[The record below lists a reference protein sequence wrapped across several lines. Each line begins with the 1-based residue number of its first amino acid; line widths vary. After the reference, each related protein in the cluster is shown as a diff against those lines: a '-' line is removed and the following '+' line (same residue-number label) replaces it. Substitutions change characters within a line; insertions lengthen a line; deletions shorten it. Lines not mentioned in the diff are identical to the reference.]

1 MFRKLLPLAAL
12 AALSACGKAD
22 GELSAGQW
30 KTTMKV
36 TSFDVPGAPPEMQK
50 AIKERMAM
58 AMGQGQSMET
68 CMTAEQAKAGVRDF
82 SKNTQQGDCALDPY
96 TQGGGKMSGTLK
108 CKAGMF
114 GADGMKMDGTY
125 SADKV
130 EMNMTA
136 DLNQPSLPGGKAT
149 LKMNV
154 VSERTGDCKK

>member
-1 MFRKLLPLAAL
+1 MIRNLLPLAAL
-12 AALSACGKAD
+12 VALAACGKAD
-22 GELSAGQW
+22 GELNPGNW

-36 TSFDVPGAPPEMQK
+36 TSFEVPGAPPEMQ
-50 AIKERMAM
+50 AQIKQRMAM
-58 AMGQGQSMET
+58 MMGQGQSTES

-82 SKNTQQGDCALDPY
+82 SKKSQQGDCTLDPY

-125 SADKV
+125 SDNKVDMTMAADI
-130 EMNMTA
+130 
-136 DLNQPSLPGGKAT
+136 NQPSLPGGRA
-149 LKMNV
+149 LIKMSV